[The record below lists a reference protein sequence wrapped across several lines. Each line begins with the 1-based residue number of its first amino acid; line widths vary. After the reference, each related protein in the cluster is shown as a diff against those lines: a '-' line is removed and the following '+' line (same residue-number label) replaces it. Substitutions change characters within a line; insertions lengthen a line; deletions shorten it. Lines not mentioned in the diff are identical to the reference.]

1 MINMDVSDHKGA
13 DMINGEVYRQL
24 RDGGGRAFLL
34 PLEKTAINQNTKVR
48 DLELMA
54 GSSDAIHSTMVF
66 YLNHSTILVA

>member
-1 MINMDVSDHKGA
+1 
-13 DMINGEVYRQL
+13 VYRQL